1 MSLSKYKRD
10 KVISGVIDKGYSR
23 NPEKYSFDF
32 LWRRFIQEQKE
43 ITLITVNDDA
53 SYSSCLLDTIEKLEM
68 QFSIIDYEILT
79 LPDDFWY
86 RFKRELADLS
96 NFIDFLFDRLLIL
109 EKEYKLKKGGNMI
122 N

>member
-23 NPEKYSFDF
+23 NPEKYSFGF

-79 LPDDFWY
+79 LPDYFWY

-96 NFIDFLFDRLLIL
+96 NFVDFLFDRLLIL